1 MKSVYIHIPFCNNI
15 CTYCDFCKVKYN
27 EEWINKYLDKLEDEI
42 IKQYK
47 KEKIRTLYIG
57 GGTPSILSID
67 ELKRLFEIIKLL
79 DLEQLEEF
87 TFECNVESITNEKL
101 IFLKKNNVNRLSIGI
116 ETFNEKYLELLN
128 RHHTKEEVFEKI
140 EMARMIGFEN
150 INVDLMYALP
160 NETMEDLEKDVDE
173 FLKLNVNHISCYSL
187 MIEPN
192 TKLYIGKIKPIDEDL
207 DYEMYKYIEKR
218 LLSREYIHYE
228 ISNYS
233 KNNMESKHNLVYWN
247 NEYYYGFGLSASGY
261 LENYRYD
268 NTKNL
273 RKYLNGE
280 YIENITKISEED
292 KLKYELILGFRKI
305 KGINKNQFKN
315 KFGIDIYD
323 VDNIK
328 ELLNNNM
335 LEENEEYIYIADEW
349 IYKSNEILLKFV

>member
-27 EEWINKYLDKLEDEI
+27 EEWVNKYLDKLEDEI
-42 IKQYK
+42 TKQYK

>member
-1 MKSVYIHIPFCNNI
+1 M
-15 CTYCDFCKVKYN
+15 
-27 EEWINKYLDKLEDEI
+27 
-42 IKQYK
+42 
-47 KEKIRTLYIG
+47 
-57 GGTPSILSID
+57 
-67 ELKRLFEIIKLL
+67 L

-116 ETFNEKYLELLN
+116 ETFNEKSLELLN

>member
-1 MKSVYIHIPFCNNI
+1 M
-15 CTYCDFCKVKYN
+15 
-27 EEWINKYLDKLEDEI
+27 
-42 IKQYK
+42 
-47 KEKIRTLYIG
+47 
-57 GGTPSILSID
+57 
-67 ELKRLFEIIKLL
+67 L

>member
-27 EEWINKYLDKLEDEI
+27 EEWVNKYLDKLEDEI

>member
-192 TKLYIGKIKPIDEDL
+192 TKLYIDKIKPIDEDL

>member
-27 EEWINKYLDKLEDEI
+27 EEWVNKYLDKLEDEI
-42 IKQYK
+42 TKQYK

-218 LLSREYIHYE
+218 LLNREYIHYE

>member
-192 TKLYIGKIKPIDEDL
+192 TKLYISKIKPIDEDL

>member
-79 DLEQLEEF
+79 DLGQLEEF